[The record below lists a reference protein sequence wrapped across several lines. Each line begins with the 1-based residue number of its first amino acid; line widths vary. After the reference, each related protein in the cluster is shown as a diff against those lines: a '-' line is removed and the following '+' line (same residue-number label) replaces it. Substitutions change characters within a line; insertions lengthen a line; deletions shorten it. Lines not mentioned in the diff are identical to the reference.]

1 MIIFYNCCYG
11 CNCPTTFGCPSNTW
25 KVIRLVTIVRV
36 VLESEKKH
44 IFALNCIIWA
54 SERERENRSVWLQ
67 ELLLKGGS
75 TFRGKT
81 KNKKKENG
89 VGKSKQLLFL
99 LPSHSG
105 KYRRRC
111 RSLLPTLKE
120 KCKLKTC
127 FLMSFCGIWKAS
139 KQASI
144 PLVYPESYQTFKFF
158 RELPSTMCNLGYW
171 VIFLYLFSSLLNSKQ
186 ICQWL
191 DSNPNIWR
199 RKRTVS

>member
-54 SERERENRSVWLQ
+54 REREREKKNRSVWLQ

-144 PLVYPESYQTFKFF
+144 PLVYSASHLTFKFF
-158 RELPSTMCNLGYW
+158 RELSKHIPLNWFWIPSTMCNLGYW
-171 VIFLYLFSSLLNSKQ
+171 IIFFTYFHLFYIFN
-186 ICQWL
+186 
-191 DSNPNIWR
+191 R
-199 RKRTVS
+199 